1 MRPGLVDIDKAKV
14 LPTFSASPLTSKV
27 SQDSNLIERVQE
39 GEDEPAASED
49 KIRDYLQELNTYKS
63 MRLGRPHPTC

>member
-1 MRPGLVDIDKAKV
+1 MVDTDKAEV

-49 KIRDYLQELNTYKS
+49 KIRDYLHELNPYKS
-63 MRLGRPHPTC
+63 MGLGRPHPTC